1 MPTDL
6 NNQLP
11 QLQLLPANQPPH
23 YICNYSLQ
31 DVSHKNI
38 FKKIHSYSKILC
50 LDRPRTSITTLH
62 LRLDIRSQGLP
73 FWPKSMLF
81 LRLQSHMHNTTV
93 GQKKNQ
99 QQPAA
104 IWPRTTGITIF
115 LHLKAEEELCTQS
128 CTYRRRAKGLLWKV
142 ADLLTASHKMQQNTE

>member
-31 DVSHKNI
+31 DVNHMNI

-50 LDRPRTSITTLH
+50 LDRPRTSTTTLH
-62 LRLDIRSQGLP
+62 LRSDIRSQGLP

-81 LRLQSHMHNTTV
+81 LRLQSHMHNTTAR
-93 GQKKNQ
+93 QKKD
-99 QQPAA
+99 P
-104 IWPRTTGITIF
+104 TTTCSYLATYHRDNHFPTSQSRRGA
-115 LHLKAEEELCTQS
+115 LHSVMHVQKKS
-128 CTYRRRAKGLLWKV
+128 
-142 ADLLTASHKMQQNTE
+142 